1 MSSGSISSSDYHR
14 AQRLGEGGF
23 GSVRTVYDNDGQ
35 VYAVRVSLS
44 FFFFLILTFEK
55 TTFYVTVETLRRGRG

>member
-1 MSSGSISSSDYHR
+1 MSSGSIESGEYHR

-35 VYAVRVSLS
+35 VYAVRS
-44 FFFFLILTFEK
+44 FFFPLFFHFDK
-55 TTFYVTVETLRRGRG
+55 LRRRDDDS

>member
-1 MSSGSISSSDYHR
+1 MSSGSIESGEYHR

-35 VYAVRVSLS
+35 VYAARS
-44 FFFFLILTFEK
+44 FFSLFFHFDK
-55 TTFYVTVETLRRGRG
+55 LRRRDDS

>member
-1 MSSGSISSSDYHR
+1 MSSGSIESGEYHR

-35 VYAVRVSLS
+35 VYAVRS
-44 FFFFLILTFEK
+44 FFSLFFHFDK
-55 TTFYVTVETLRRGRG
+55 LRRRDDDS

>member
-1 MSSGSISSSDYHR
+1 MSSGSIESGEYHR

-35 VYAVRVSLS
+35 VYAVRCFISL
-44 FFFFLILTFEK
+44 FTLIK
-55 TTFYVTVETLRRGRG
+55 T

>member
-1 MSSGSISSSDYHR
+1 MSSGSIESGEYHR

-35 VYAVRVSLS
+35 VYAVRFFVFLFS
-44 FFFFLILTFEK
+44 FTLINYVDA
-55 TTFYVTVETLRRGRG
+55 TTTVETFRRRRG